1 MAASVAGYLHTHRER
16 IVAELIEFAG
26 IPSVSTDSA
35 YADGMA
41 AAAQWVAG
49 QLARAGIQ
57 QVQILPTARHPV
69 VYGEWLGAPGAPTLL
84 VYGHYDVQPPDPLDA
99 WQSPPFAPQ
108 IRDGRLYARGV
119 SDDKGPMLIPIK
131 VAEAYLATDGR
142 LPVNVKFL
150 FEGEEEIGSPSLEP
164 FIAAHTTLLAA
175 DYVLSADGAMW
186 RVDLPSIT
194 VASRGM
200 AGLEFTLTGAA
211 KDLHSGR
218 HGGAV
223 ANALH
228 AVAELVASLHT
239 SDGRAA
245 VAGFYDEVVGLTR
258 GAEVEKPRFLARRH
272 GDAVSLLEGG
282 ETVVTAVA
290 KVVDKHLV
298 VIESAT
304 KGGNSGNR
312 VVSGKVPRSGE
323 ADEVL
328 VTFTDK
334 CLKLD
339 QVASAAIGTKED
351 RPVFRTR
358 GREGA
363 AGLENSRIGGFL
375 RKLCLGDEAVEDHP
389 LLSEEKSG
397 NLFRSAELGEKVVR
411 LEHLLIRKTL
421 ALVGES
427 EHGLEVAK
435 LELETSLCRFES
447 DGPVPRRE
455 SGEPQAVEPLLPV
468 RMILAK
474 EAEIQFVGLA
484 IRPNRLG
491 VVAEFAVRVADT
503 SDCLGDLDVLPRAK
517 RGDPSICHATV
528 QLQGFRRI
536 PRCPLDL
543 AEEEQGLEGV
553 GMGWP

>member
-245 VAGFYDEVVGLTR
+245 VAGFYDEVVGLTTDER
-258 GAEVEKPRFLARRH
+258 AALAALPFDDADYLAQTGAP
-272 GDAVSLLEGG
+272 
-282 ETVVTAVA
+282 
-290 KVVDKHLV
+290 
-298 VIESAT
+298 AT
-304 KGGNSGNR
+304 F
-312 VVSGKVPRSGE
+312 GE
-323 ADEVL
+323 AGYTTLERMWARPTLEINGLWGGYQGEGSKTVIPHEAHAKITCRL
-328 VTFTDK
+328 VPDQDPAEITARVARHLEAHTPPGVRLTIRHDHQEA
-334 CLKLD
+334 LPYRLPAGHAGL
-339 QVASAAIGTKED
+339 QVATQ
-351 RPVFRTR
+351 V
-358 GREGA
+358 
-363 AGLENSRIGGFL
+363 L
-375 RKLCLGDEAVEDHP
+375 
-389 LLSEEKSG
+389 
-397 NLFRSAELGEKVVR
+397 AELYGTAPVQVR
-411 LEHLLIRKTL
+411 MGGT
-421 ALVGES
+421 
-427 EHGLEVAK
+427 
-435 LELETSLCRFES
+435 
-447 DGPVPRRE
+447 
-455 SGEPQAVEPLLPV
+455 LPV
-468 RMILAK
+468 SELFQRLLGIYTVFFSFSTADEDFHAPNEFFRLDRLKEGLVAWARFWELAG
-474 EAEIQFVGLA
+474 IQ
-484 IRPNRLG
+484 
-491 VVAEFAVRVADT
+491 E
-503 SDCLGDLDVLPRAK
+503 
-517 RGDPSICHATV
+517 
-528 QLQGFRRI
+528 
-536 PRCPLDL
+536 
-543 AEEEQGLEGV
+543 
-553 GMGWP
+553 